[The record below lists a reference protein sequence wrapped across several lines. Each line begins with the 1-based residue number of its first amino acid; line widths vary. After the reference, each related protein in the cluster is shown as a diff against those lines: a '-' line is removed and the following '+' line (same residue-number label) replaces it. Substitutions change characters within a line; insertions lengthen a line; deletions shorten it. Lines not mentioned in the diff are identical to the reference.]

1 MIEVGDVVT
10 LSTKVYNG
18 ATPPALEDG
27 GAVTCTVTSEIDNVS
42 LSVTPILHPG
52 TGQYSGTFT
61 VLQPGA
67 HDVVWTVTGANAG
80 TLVDV
85 FVVEQPM
92 VGIVGLAETKAYL
105 RITRTNDDEIL
116 RSLILTASDLCEGPE
131 GTGRTWR
138 RTVVT
143 GELVTGTGDSIVTAR
158 RPVKSLTALSIDGV
172 AQTVGSYDVDNWR
185 IYNPNGVFSSST
197 RLRNVVVSYVAG
209 GDPVPAGVRDGV
221 LEMVRHLYAMHRGG
235 SNLPRQEEPDY
246 TESAGYL
253 IPNRVKMAW
262 QQAQVGL

>member
-10 LSTKVYNG
+10 ISTKVYDG
-18 ATPPALEDG
+18 STPPVLADG
-27 GAVTCTVTSEIDNVS
+27 GVVSCVVTSEVDNIP
-42 LSVTPILHPG
+42 LTITPISHPG
-52 TGQYSGTFT
+52 LGLYSGTFT

-80 TLVDV
+80 TLADV
-85 FVVEQPM
+85 FVVEQPQ
-92 VGIVGLAETKAYL
+92 VGIVGLAETKTYL
-105 RITRTNDDEIL
+105 RISRTNDDEIL
-116 RSLILTASDLCEGPE
+116 RGLILAASDLCEGPE

-143 GELVTGTGDSIVTAR
+143 NEVHSGGSDSIVTNK
-158 RPVKSLTALSIDGV
+158 RPVKSLTSITIDGV
-172 AQTVGSYDVDNWR
+172 SQTVSNYDVDTWR
-185 IYNPNGVFSSST
+185 VFNSYGVFSSST
-197 RLRNVVVSYVAG
+197 RRNNVSISYVAG
-209 GDPVPAGVRDGV
+209 GVPVPAGVRDGV

-246 TESAGYL
+246 TVQLGYL

-262 QQAQVGL
+262 LQAQVGL